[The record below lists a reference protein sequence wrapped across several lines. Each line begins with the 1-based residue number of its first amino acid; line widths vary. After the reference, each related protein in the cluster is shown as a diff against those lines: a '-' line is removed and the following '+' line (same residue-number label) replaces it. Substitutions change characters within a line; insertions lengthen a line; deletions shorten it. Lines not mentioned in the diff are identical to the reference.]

1 MTAALPFETRF
12 AAALRAPAPGD
23 PPFPLDALASR
34 LAVSLREPR
43 PSSSVLRPSSFRGR
57 AAAAAAAAALLCA
70 TALGAWSAGVFKPA
84 PLHRRIPSISV
95 RDATFPEL
103 LDALRAELA
112 RFDPDPESAVAF
124 RFELPEGR
132 TPDDLPRI
140 PRFYAG
146 NCDVLGILHTA
157 AGIVGLD
164 LRVETNT
171 VVFFPK
177 PEQAPPPPE
186 GAVRFYG
193 NEWNRD
199 PATRPSVLET
209 REWTL
214 PDPPP
219 GPAAARPR
227 TSREWK
233 KWFSE
238 RGVDWPYG
246 SSLAYNEALGLLRI
260 ENAPEQLELAEAI
273 LAPFLHAESAEGA
286 EFESHAETA
295 ESAESES
302 HAGSAESESHA
313 ESAET
318 AEP

>member
-23 PPFPLDALASR
+23 PPFPLDALARR
-34 LAVSLREPR
+34 LAASLREPAR
-43 PSSSVLRPSSFRGR
+43 HSSLVTRHSSLRRI
-57 AAAAAAAAALLCA
+57 AAAAAALLCA

-132 TPDDLPRI
+132 TPDNLPHVTI
-140 PRFYAG
+140 SAG
-146 NCDVLGILHTA
+146 HVSVDCFLRMAADCAGLG
-157 AGIVGLD
+157 

-260 ENAPEQLELAEAI
+260 ENAPEHLARAEEILAE
-273 LAPFLHAESAEGA
+273 LPAP
-286 EFESHAETA
+286 
-295 ESAESES
+295 
-302 HAGSAESESHA
+302 GSA
-313 ESAET
+313 
-318 AEP
+318 P

>member
-34 LAVSLREPR
+34 LAAALRQGRDATRHSSLVTRHSSLRR
-43 PSSSVLRPSSFRGR
+43 
-57 AAAAAAAAALLCA
+57 AAAAAAAALLCA

-103 LDALRAELA
+103 LDALDAELA
-112 RFDPDPESAVAF
+112 RLDPDAEAAVSF

-157 AGIVGLD
+157 ASIVDLD

-199 PATRPSVLET
+199 PATRPPVLET

-219 GPAAARPR
+219 GSESARPQ

-260 ENAPEQLELAEAI
+260 ENTPEQLKRAEEILAE
-273 LAPFLHAESAEGA
+273 LPAP
-286 EFESHAETA
+286 
-295 ESAESES
+295 
-302 HAGSAESESHA
+302 GSA
-313 ESAET
+313 
-318 AEP
+318 P

>member
-12 AAALRAPAPGD
+12 AAALRTPAPGD
-23 PPFPLDALASR
+23 PPFPLDALARR
-34 LAVSLREPR
+34 LAASLRPPAR
-43 PSSSVLRPSSFRGR
+43 HSSLVTRHSSLRRI
-57 AAAAAAAAALLCA
+57 AAAAAALLCA

-157 AGIVGLD
+157 ASIVGLD

-199 PATRPSVLET
+199 PATRPPVLET

-260 ENAPEQLELAEAI
+260 ENAPEHLARAEEILAE
-273 LAPFLHAESAEGA
+273 LPAP
-286 EFESHAETA
+286 
-295 ESAESES
+295 
-302 HAGSAESESHA
+302 GSA
-313 ESAET
+313 
-318 AEP
+318 P

>member
-12 AAALRAPAPGD
+12 AAALRTPAPGD

-34 LAVSLREPR
+34 LAASLREPAR
-43 PSSSVLRPSSFRGR
+43 HSSLVTRHSSLRRI
-57 AAAAAAAAALLCA
+57 AAAAAALLCA

-157 AGIVGLD
+157 ASIVGLD

-260 ENAPEQLELAEAI
+260 ENAPEHLARAEEILAE
-273 LAPFLHAESAEGA
+273 LPAP
-286 EFESHAETA
+286 
-295 ESAESES
+295 
-302 HAGSAESESHA
+302 GSA
-313 ESAET
+313 
-318 AEP
+318 P

>member
-12 AAALRAPAPGD
+12 AAALRTPAPGD
-23 PPFPLDALASR
+23 PPFPLDALARR
-34 LAVSLREPR
+34 LAASLREPR

-112 RFDPDPESAVAF
+112 RFDPDPESAVSF
-124 RFELPEGR
+124 RIELPEGR
-132 TPDDLPRI
+132 TPDNLPHVTI
-140 PRFYAG
+140 SAG
-146 NCDVLGILHTA
+146 HVSVDCFLRMAADCAGLG
-157 AGIVGLD
+157 

-295 ESAESES
+295 ETAEPES